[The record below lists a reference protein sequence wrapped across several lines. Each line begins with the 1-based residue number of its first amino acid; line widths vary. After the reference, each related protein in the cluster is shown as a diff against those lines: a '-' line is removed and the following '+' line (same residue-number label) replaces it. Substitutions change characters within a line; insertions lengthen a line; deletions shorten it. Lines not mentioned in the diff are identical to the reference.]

1 MFGRKNSSQD
11 ESPAERTGSHAASAG
26 PVDEAAEAVNPA
38 EAKKNRPTPKRS
50 QQEAARRQPLV
61 GDDRKSANKQAKAE
75 IRRKRDE
82 ARIGLMQGD
91 EKFLGPRDRG
101 PQRRYVRDFVDAR
114 FSIGE
119 MFIPFAFVVL
129 LIGFIMP
136 LILFLVYK
144 DRSAFIRDHARQLL
158 NASLSYMIYMIG
170 LSIVFTIITIVTL
183 GFGAIIFGLLFVP
196 SIALLVFEIIAAVR
210 GSNGEGYRIPLTIDM
225 VK

>member
-1 MFGRKNSSQD
+1 MFGRKKNSQD

-26 PVDEAAEAVNPA
+26 PVDQAADAVNPA

-129 LIGFIMP
+129 LIGFIISTP
-136 LILFLVYK
+136 QVQIITSYAVYGLILLVVI
-144 DRSAFIRDHARQLL
+144 DCFILNYVMKGRMAQKFGGKENLERGLTFYAVMRAIQLRVL
-158 NASLSYMIYMIG
+158 
-170 LSIVFTIITIVTL
+170 
-183 GFGAIIFGLLFVP
+183 
-196 SIALLVFEIIAAVR
+196 
-210 GSNGEGYRIPLTIDM
+210 RIPKPK
-225 VK
+225 VKRGQYPS